1 MEKECNDSSICGSII
16 LRYLVKLLFLTMS
29 NYWYYCISAYISVF
43 KKDTYESMHLIL
55 NFHLAICI
63 ISFQQEYPITD
74 IKLVK

>member
-1 MEKECNDSSICGSII
+1 MQQFKHMRTYNFTLLSKTTFPNH
-16 LRYLVKLLFLTMS
+16 VKLYRFIYLYL
-29 NYWYYCISAYISVF
+29 

>member
-1 MEKECNDSSICGSII
+1 MQQFKHMRIYNFTLLSKTTFPNHVRLLVFIVYRFI
-16 LRYLVKLLFLTMS
+16 YLYL
-29 NYWYYCISAYISVF
+29 

>member
-1 MEKECNDSSICGSII
+1 MQQFKHMRIYNFTLFSKTAFPNH
-16 LRYLVKLLFLTMS
+16 VKLLVYRFIYL
-29 NYWYYCISAYISVF
+29 YL

-74 IKLVK
+74 IKLVKQ